1 MVDTIN
7 LWSDLYIL
15 LSLFNYFNFMTKK
28 ALITGITGQDGAYLS
43 SFLLKKGYKVYGAVR
58 RTSSINTARLSDLG
72 VLDKIELV
80 TLDLSEI
87 TNIQRVIE
95 KIEPDEIYN
104 LAAQSF
110 VQISYEQP
118 IYTSDID
125 GIGVTRILEI
135 IRNMGGSPKFYQA
148 STSEMFG
155 KAQESPQNEKT
166 PFYPRSPYGVAK
178 LYSHWMTI
186 NYRESWDI
194 HACSGIL
201 FNHESPLRGSE
212 FVTRKISL
220 GMAEI
225 KNGKKDTI
233 NLGNLSAERDWGFA
247 GDYVEAMWLMLQ
259 QKEPDDYVIATG
271 QTHSVRNFTELA
283 AKAVGIDI
291 EWDING
297 LAERGIC
304 KKTGKIII
312 SVDSSFNRPAE
323 TEHLLGDASKAE
335 RELNWRPTVN
345 FESLVEM
352 MVDHDLKR
360 VEKGLVWF

>member
-1 MVDTIN
+1 
-7 LWSDLYIL
+7 
-15 LSLFNYFNFMTKK
+15 MTKK

-43 SFLLKKGYKVYGAVR
+43 DFLLKKGYKVYGAVR
-58 RTSSINTARLSDLG
+58 RTSSINTARLSYMD
-72 VLDKIELV
+72 VLDNIELV
-80 TLDLSEI
+80 SMDLGEI
-87 TNIQRVIE
+87 TNIQRTIE

-110 VQISYEQP
+110 VQTSYEQP

-125 GIGVTRILEI
+125 GIGVTRLLET
-135 IRNMGGSPKFYQA
+135 IRNLGGKPKFYQA

-155 KAQESPQNEKT
+155 KAKESPQNEGT
-166 PFYPRSPYGVAK
+166 PFYPRSPYGIAK

-186 NYRESWDI
+186 NYRESWGI

-225 KNGKKDTI
+225 KNQKRDTI

-259 QKEPDDYVIATG
+259 EEKPNDYVIATG
-271 QTHSVRNFTELA
+271 QTHSVRDFTEKA
-283 AKAVGIDI
+283 AKAVGIDL
-291 EWDING
+291 EWDVSGSNEKG
-297 LAERGIC
+297 LS

-312 SVDSSFNRPAE
+312 SVDEAFKRPAE
-323 TEHLLGDASKAE
+323 TDHLLGDSSKAY
-335 RELNWRPTVN
+335 RELEWKPSVN

-352 MVDHDLKR
+352 MVDHDIKR

>member
-1 MVDTIN
+1 
-7 LWSDLYIL
+7 
-15 LSLFNYFNFMTKK
+15 MTKR

-43 SFLLKKGYKVYGAVR
+43 DFLLKKGYKVYGAVR
-58 RTSSINTARLSDLG
+58 RTSSINTARLSYMD
-72 VLDKIELV
+72 VLDNIELV
-80 TLDLSEI
+80 SMDLGEI
-87 TNIQRVIE
+87 TNIQRAIE

-110 VQISYEQP
+110 VQTSYEQP

-125 GIGVTRILEI
+125 GIGVTRLLET
-135 IRNMGGSPKFYQA
+135 IRNLGGKPKFYQA

-155 KAQESPQNEKT
+155 KAKESPQNEDT
-166 PFYPRSPYGVAK
+166 PFYPRSPYGIAK

-186 NYRESWDI
+186 NYRESWDM

-225 KNGKKDTI
+225 KNQKRDTI

-259 QKEPDDYVIATG
+259 KEKPNDYVIATG
-271 QTHSVRNFTELA
+271 QTHSVRDFTEKA
-283 AKAVGIDI
+283 AKAVGINL
-291 EWDING
+291 EWDSKGSNEKG
-297 LAERGIC
+297 LC

-312 SVDSSFNRPAE
+312 SVDKVFKRPAE
-323 TEHLLGDASKAE
+323 TDHLLGDSSKAKS
-335 RELNWRPTVN
+335 ELEWKPSVN

-352 MVDHDLKR
+352 MVDHDLRR

>member
-1 MVDTIN
+1 
-7 LWSDLYIL
+7 
-15 LSLFNYFNFMTKK
+15 MTKR

-43 SFLLKKGYKVYGAVR
+43 DFLLKKGYKVYGAVR
-58 RTSSINTARLSDLG
+58 RTSSINTARLSYMD
-72 VLDKIELV
+72 VLDNIELV
-80 TLDLSEI
+80 SMDLGEI
-87 TNIQRVIE
+87 TNIQRAIE

-110 VQISYEQP
+110 VQTSYEQP

-125 GIGVTRILEI
+125 GIGVTRLLET
-135 IRNMGGSPKFYQA
+135 IRNLGGKPKFYQA
-148 STSEMFG
+148 ATSEMFG
-155 KAQESPQNEKT
+155 KAKESPQNENT
-166 PFYPRSPYGVAK
+166 PFYPRSPYGIAK

-186 NYRESWDI
+186 NYRESWDM

-225 KNGKKDTI
+225 KNQKRDTI

-259 QKEPDDYVIATG
+259 KEKPSDYVIATG
-271 QTHSVRNFTELA
+271 QTHSVRDFTEKA
-283 AKAVGIDI
+283 AKAVGIDL
-291 EWDING
+291 EWDSKGSNEKG
-297 LAERGIC
+297 LC

-312 SVDSSFNRPAE
+312 SVDKVFKRPAE
-323 TEHLLGDASKAE
+323 TDHLLGDSSKAKS
-335 RELNWRPTVN
+335 ELEWKPSVN

-352 MVDHDLKR
+352 MVDHDLRR

>member
-1 MVDTIN
+1 
-7 LWSDLYIL
+7 
-15 LSLFNYFNFMTKK
+15 MTKK
-28 ALITGITGQDGAYLS
+28 ALITGVTGQDGAYLS
-43 SFLLKKGYKVYGAVR
+43 DFLLKKGYKVYGAVR
-58 RTSSINTARLSDLG
+58 RTSSVNTARLSYMD
-72 VLDKIELV
+72 VLDNIELV
-80 TLDLSEI
+80 SMDLGEI
-87 TNIQRVIE
+87 TNIQRTIE

-110 VQISYEQP
+110 VQTSYEQP

-125 GIGVTRILEI
+125 GIGVARLLET
-135 IRNMGGSPKFYQA
+135 IRNLGGKPKFYQA

-155 KAQESPQNEKT
+155 NTQESPQNEDT
-166 PFYPRSPYGVAK
+166 PFYPRSPYGIAK

-186 NYRESWDI
+186 NYRESWDM

-225 KNGKKDTI
+225 KNQKRDTI

-259 QKEPDDYVIATG
+259 KEKPKDYVIATG
-271 QTHSVRNFTELA
+271 ETHSVRDFTEKA
-283 AKAVGIDI
+283 AKAVGIDL
-291 EWDING
+291 EWDDKGPNEKG
-297 LAERGIC
+297 LC

-312 SVDSSFNRPAE
+312 SVDKAFNRPAE
-323 TEHLLGDASKAE
+323 TDHLLGDSSKAYS
-335 RELNWRPTVN
+335 ELDWKPSVN

-352 MVDHDLKR
+352 MVDHDLRR

>member
-1 MVDTIN
+1 
-7 LWSDLYIL
+7 
-15 LSLFNYFNFMTKK
+15 MTKK
-28 ALITGITGQDGAYLS
+28 ALITGITGQDGAYLAD
-43 SFLLKKGYKVYGAVR
+43 FLLKKDYKVYGAVR
-58 RTSSINTARLSDLG
+58 RTSSINTARLSDIG
-72 VLDKIELV
+72 VLDNIELV
-80 TLDLSEI
+80 SMDLGEI

-110 VQISYEQP
+110 VQTSYEQP

-125 GIGVTRILEI
+125 GIGVTRILESV
-135 IRNMGGSPKFYQA
+135 RNLGGNPKFYQA

-155 KAQESPQNEKT
+155 KAHESPQNENT

-178 LYSHWMTI
+178 LYSHWMTV
-186 NYRESWDI
+186 NYRESWGI

-225 KNGKKDTI
+225 KNKKKDI
-233 NLGNLSAERDWGFA
+233 IHLGNLSAERDWGFA
-247 GDYVEAMWLMLQ
+247 GDYVEAMWLMMQ
-259 QKEPDDYVIATG
+259 KKEPTDYVIATG
-271 QTHSVRNFTELA
+271 QTHSVRDFTEYA
-283 AKAVGIDI
+283 ASAIGIDL
-291 EWDING
+291 EWNKKGQSEEG
-297 LAERGIC
+297 LC

-312 SVDSSFNRPAE
+312 SVDPAYNRPAE
-323 TEHLLGDASKAE
+323 TDHLLGDSSKAQKD
-335 RELNWRPTVN
+335 LKWKPCIN

-352 MVDHDLKR
+352 MVDHDLRR
-360 VEKGLVWF
+360 VETGLVWF

>member
-1 MVDTIN
+1 
-7 LWSDLYIL
+7 
-15 LSLFNYFNFMTKK
+15 MTKK

-43 SFLLKKGYKVYGAVR
+43 DFLLKKDYKVYGAVR
-58 RTSSINTARLSDLG
+58 RTSSTNTARLSEMG
-72 VLDKIELV
+72 VLDDVELV
-80 TLDLSEI
+80 SMDLAEI

-95 KIEPDEIYN
+95 KTEPDEVYN

-110 VQISYEQP
+110 VQTSYEQP

-125 GIGVTRILEI
+125 GIGVTRILET
-135 IRNMGGSPKFYQA
+135 IRNLGGTPKFYQA

-155 KAQESPQNEKT
+155 KAKESPQNEDT

-178 LYSHWMTI
+178 LYSHWMTV

-201 FNHESPLRGSE
+201 FNHESPLRGLE

-225 KNGKKDTI
+225 KNGKKDVI
-233 NLGNLSAERDWGFA
+233 NLGNLNAERDWGFA
-247 GDYVEAMWLMLQ
+247 GDYVEAMWLMMQ
-259 QKEPDDYVIATG
+259 QEKSDDYIIATG
-271 QTHSVRNFTELA
+271 QTHSVRFFAEQA
-283 AKAVGIDI
+283 AKVIGIDI
-291 EWDING
+291 EWDIDG
-297 LAERGIC
+297 LSERGLC
-304 KKTGKIII
+304 NKTGKTII

-323 TEHLLGDASKAE
+323 TEHLLGDASKAQK
-335 RELNWRPTVN
+335 ELGWNPSCD
-345 FESLVEM
+345 FESLVMM
-352 MVDHDLKR
+352 MVERDLER

>member
-1 MVDTIN
+1 
-7 LWSDLYIL
+7 
-15 LSLFNYFNFMTKK
+15 MTKK
-28 ALITGITGQDGAYLS
+28 ALITGITGQDGAYLAD
-43 SFLLKKGYKVYGAVR
+43 FLLKKDYKVYGAVR
-58 RTSSINTARLSDLG
+58 RTSSINTARLSDIG
-72 VLDKIELV
+72 VLDNIELV
-80 TLDLSEI
+80 SMDLGEI

-110 VQISYEQP
+110 VQTSYEQP

-125 GIGVTRILEI
+125 GIGVTRILESV
-135 IRNMGGSPKFYQA
+135 RNLGGNPKFYQA

-155 KAQESPQNEKT
+155 KAHESPQNENT

-178 LYSHWMTI
+178 LYSHWMTV
-186 NYRESWDI
+186 NYRESWGI

-225 KNGKKDTI
+225 KNKKKDI
-233 NLGNLSAERDWGFA
+233 IHLGNLSAERDWGFA
-247 GDYVEAMWLMLQ
+247 GDYVEAMWLMMQ
-259 QKEPDDYVIATG
+259 KKEPTDYVIATG
-271 QTHSVRNFTELA
+271 QTHSVRDFTEYA
-283 AKAVGIDI
+283 ASAIGIDL
-291 EWDING
+291 EWNKKGQSEEG
-297 LAERGIC
+297 LC

-312 SVDSSFNRPAE
+312 SVDPAYNRPAE
-323 TEHLLGDASKAE
+323 TDHLLGDSSKAQKD
-335 RELNWRPTVN
+335 LKWKPCIN

-352 MVDHDLKR
+352 MVDHDLRR

>member
-1 MVDTIN
+1 
-7 LWSDLYIL
+7 
-15 LSLFNYFNFMTKK
+15 MTKR

-43 SFLLKKGYKVYGAVR
+43 DFLLKKGYKVYGAVR
-58 RTSSINTARLSDLG
+58 RTSSINTARLSYMD
-72 VLDKIELV
+72 VLDNIELV
-80 TLDLSEI
+80 SMDLGEI
-87 TNIQRVIE
+87 TNIQRAIE

-110 VQISYEQP
+110 VQTSYEQP

-125 GIGVTRILEI
+125 GIGVTRLLET
-135 IRNMGGSPKFYQA
+135 IRNLGGKPKFYQA
-148 STSEMFG
+148 ATSEMFG
-155 KAQESPQNEKT
+155 KAKESPQNENT
-166 PFYPRSPYGVAK
+166 PFYPRSPYGIAK

-186 NYRESWDI
+186 NYRESWDM

-225 KNGKKDTI
+225 KNQKRDTI

-259 QKEPDDYVIATG
+259 KEKPNDYVIATG
-271 QTHSVRNFTELA
+271 QTHSVRDFTEKA
-283 AKAVGIDI
+283 AKAVGINL
-291 EWDING
+291 EWDSKGSNEKG
-297 LAERGIC
+297 LC

-312 SVDSSFNRPAE
+312 SVDKVFKRPAE
-323 TEHLLGDASKAE
+323 TDHLLGDSSKAKS
-335 RELNWRPTVN
+335 ELEWKPSVN

-352 MVDHDLKR
+352 MVDHDLRR

>member
-1 MVDTIN
+1 
-7 LWSDLYIL
+7 
-15 LSLFNYFNFMTKK
+15 MTKK

-43 SFLLKKGYKVYGAVR
+43 DFLLKKGYKVYGAVR
-58 RTSSINTARLSDLG
+58 RTSSLNTARLSYMD
-72 VLDKIELV
+72 VLDNIELV
-80 TLDLSEI
+80 SMDLGEI
-87 TNIQRVIE
+87 TNIQRTIE

-110 VQISYEQP
+110 VQTSYEQP

-125 GIGVTRILEI
+125 GIGVTRLLET
-135 IRNMGGSPKFYQA
+135 IRNLGGKPKFYQA

-155 KAQESPQNEKT
+155 KAKESPQNEGT
-166 PFYPRSPYGVAK
+166 PFYPRSPYGIAK

-186 NYRESWDI
+186 NYRESWGI

-225 KNGKKDTI
+225 KNQKRDTI

-259 QKEPDDYVIATG
+259 EEKPNDYVIATG
-271 QTHSVRNFTELA
+271 QTHSVRDFTEKA
-283 AKAVGIDI
+283 AKAIGIDL
-291 EWDING
+291 EWDVNG
-297 LAERGIC
+297 SNEKGLC

-312 SVDSSFNRPAE
+312 SVDEAFKRPAE
-323 TEHLLGDASKAE
+323 TDHLLGDSSKAY
-335 RELNWRPTVN
+335 RELEWKPSVN

-352 MVDHDLKR
+352 MVDHDIKR

>member
-1 MVDTIN
+1 
-7 LWSDLYIL
+7 
-15 LSLFNYFNFMTKK
+15 MTKK
-28 ALITGITGQDGAYLS
+28 ALITGITGQDGAYLAD
-43 SFLLKKGYKVYGAVR
+43 FLLKKDYKVYGAVR
-58 RTSSINTARLSDLG
+58 RTSSINTARLSDIG
-72 VLDKIELV
+72 VLDNIELV
-80 TLDLSEI
+80 SMDLGEI

-110 VQISYEQP
+110 VQTSYEQP

-125 GIGVTRILEI
+125 GIGVTRILESV
-135 IRNMGGSPKFYQA
+135 RNLGGNPKFYQA

-155 KAQESPQNEKT
+155 KAHESPQNENT

-178 LYSHWMTI
+178 LYSHWMTV
-186 NYRESWDI
+186 NYRESWGI

-201 FNHESPLRGSE
+201 FNHESPLRGLE

-225 KNGKKDTI
+225 KNKKKDI
-233 NLGNLSAERDWGFA
+233 IHLGNLSAERDWGFA
-247 GDYVEAMWLMLQ
+247 GDYVEAMWLMMQ
-259 QKEPDDYVIATG
+259 KKEPTDYVIATG
-271 QTHSVRNFTELA
+271 QTHSVRDFTEYA
-283 AKAVGIDI
+283 ASAIGIDL
-291 EWDING
+291 EWNKKGQSEEG
-297 LAERGIC
+297 LC

-312 SVDSSFNRPAE
+312 SVDPAYNRPAE
-323 TEHLLGDASKAE
+323 TDHLLGDSSKAQKD
-335 RELNWRPTVN
+335 LKWKPCIN

-352 MVDHDLKR
+352 MVDHDLRR